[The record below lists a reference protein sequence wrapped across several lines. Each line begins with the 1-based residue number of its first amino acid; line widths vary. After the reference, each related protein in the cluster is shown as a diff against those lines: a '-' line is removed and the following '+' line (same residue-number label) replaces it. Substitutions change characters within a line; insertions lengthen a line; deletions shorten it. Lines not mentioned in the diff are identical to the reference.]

1 MHSYE
6 GVFKMPLLVVSVSV
20 VLLVVLI
27 IKFKLETFSA
37 LLLISLLV
45 GVALGIPLANVPQV
59 IISGMAEQLGDLAL
73 IIACGSMIG
82 KLLADAGGSYVI
94 ANRLIGRFGKAKM
107 RLAVVLASAIIGF
120 ALFFEVG
127 LVVLIPIIF
136 EIARELKIPLAK
148 LALPMGATLNTMHG
162 LLPPHPAPTAL
173 AEIVG
178 VNVGNVIL
186 VGIVVAIPTILI
198 SGPLWNTVLQHFFP
212 GMYRYQI
219 RLNGFDAD
227 EKSPSQQTLPHFS
240 ISLLTTMMP
249 VILIGFL
256 TVFRQFTHLSWR
268 ATSLVNFLADPD
280 VAMLMSLL
288 FAIYTMGKKQQRTMS
303 QITHSLNKGI
313 KQVALV
319 VFLTGAGGAF
329 KAVLEQG
336 GVATYISSLFEGIN
350 FSPIV
355 AGWLIAALMHVCL
368 GSSTVAAMTSASLM
382 GPLIVQTSADP
393 VLVVLAIGVGSIFG
407 DNVTDAGFWMVKE
420 YFNFS
425 VKETFLSW
433 TTTTVMIAVAGLGT
447 ILLLDML

>member
-1 MHSYE
+1 
-6 GVFKMPLLVVSVSV
+6 MPLLVVILSV

-27 IKFKLETFSA
+27 VKFKIETFTA

-45 GVALGIPLANVPQV
+45 GVVLGIPLANLPQV
-59 IISGMAEQLGDLAL
+59 VVRGMGEQLGDLAL
-73 IIACGSMIG
+73 IIGCGSMIG

-94 ANRLIGRFGKAKM
+94 ANRLIGQFGKAKM
-107 RLAVVLASAIIGF
+107 QLAIVLASAIIGF

-136 EIARELKIPLAK
+136 EIARELKVPLVK

-178 VNVGNVIL
+178 VDVGDVII
-186 VGIVVAIPTILI
+186 VGIIVAIPTMLI
-198 SGPLWNTVLQHFFP
+198 SGPLWNTILQHFFP
-212 GMYRYQI
+212 EMYRYQTK
-219 RLNGFDAD
+219 LNGFDDDD
-227 EKSPSQQTLPHFS
+227 EQLPVYEDLPSFS
-240 ISLLTTMMP
+240 TSLLTTMMP
-249 VILIGFL
+249 VILIGIL
-256 TVFRQFTHLSWR
+256 TVFRQFMGLSPTL
-268 ATSLVNFLADPD
+268 ASLVKFFADPD

-329 KAVLEQG
+329 KAVLEQE
-336 GVATYISSLFEGIN
+336 GVATYISGLFEGIH
-350 FSPIV
+350 FSPII

-393 VLVVLAIGVGSIFG
+393 ILVVLAIGAGSIFG

-420 YFNFS
+420 YFDFS

-433 TTTTVMIAVAGLGT
+433 TTTTIMIAVTGLGT
-447 ILLLDML
+447 ILLLNAI